1 MNSYVEHVRQ
11 PVGRGAE
18 KFFGWFAWIIT
29 LGVTALSLFA
39 ALVVL
44 NNPTN
49 INRLE
54 TLIEQ
59 LNINITSNG
68 QILTSSQIALNIQN
82 GIWLFIIYLIIVLI
96 FSFIGLVLMRWRIFS
111 ALVFLLL
118 SVVTLPL
125 FIVLVPLFF
134 FITSILLFIR
144 KDKILPV
151 EGMRRPE
158 PMYNEPIKQPEERK
172 PIPPQEPV
180 QPRRQEKQ
188 VETEPEIN
196 ENEAQDSGNDEI
208 LSRTRKHQKNK
219 RFKEP
224 VAEEEKTETTE
235 TDATESEEKDVD
247 AADENGEIGQRSD
260 DPYSYQTTQPDDYQ
274 VTSGVSKKEKKPK
287 KVKPNATIERRKNYE
302 KRMEQQRKQT
312 KAVQEAEELNKNDN
326 KG

>member
-208 LSRTRKHQKNK
+208 LSRTRKYQKNK

-247 AADENGEIGQRSD
+247 EVDENGEIGQRSD

>member
-29 LGVTALSLFA
+29 LGVAALSLFA

-82 GIWLFIIYLIIVLI
+82 GIWLFIIYLIIILI

-125 FIVLVPLFF
+125 FIVLIPLFF

-158 PMYNEPIKQPEERK
+158 PMYNEPVKQSEERK
-172 PIPPQEPV
+172 PIPPQESV
-180 QPRRQEKQ
+180 QPKQQESH
-188 VETEPEIN
+188 VETEREFN
-196 ENEAQDSGNDEI
+196 EHQTQDSSSDEV
-208 LSRTRKHQKNK
+208 LSRTKKNRKNK

-224 VAEEEKTETTE
+224 VVEEENNETTE
-235 TDATESEEKDVD
+235 TDATEDEEQDIDAVD
-247 AADENGEIGQRSD
+247 TNDEMDQRTG
-260 DPYSYQTTQPDDYQ
+260 DPYNYQTTQPDDYQ

-287 KVKPNATIERRKNYE
+287 KEKPNATIERRKNYE

-312 KAVQEAEELNKNDN
+312 KTAQEVEEQNENDN